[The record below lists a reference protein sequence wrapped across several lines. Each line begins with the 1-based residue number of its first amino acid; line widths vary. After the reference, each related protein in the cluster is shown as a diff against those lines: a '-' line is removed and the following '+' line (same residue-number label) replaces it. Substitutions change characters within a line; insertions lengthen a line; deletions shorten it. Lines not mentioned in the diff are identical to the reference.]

1 MTTGARMD
9 GPPGP
14 GTPGTAGTAAART
27 RQTASRL
34 LVPVFL
40 VVLIDFIGFGL
51 IIPLLPLWAKRLG
64 ASPSGVGLVLSA
76 YALAQF
82 LFAPV
87 LGSLSDRYGRRPVIL
102 VLLLIEALGFALTA
116 LSGSLLALLGAR
128 FLAGLGASN
137 IGSAQA
143 VVADVTPAAGRARGM
158 AMIGAAIGLGF
169 VVGPALGGV
178 LASRGLPV
186 PFWTAM
192 GFALVNVFLVARYLP
207 ETRRAGV
214 TAFADRGITAL
225 RHGWRRVRGQA
236 VIARLVAVN
245 LLFTFAF
252 SAMEAIFP
260 LLTLRR
266 FGWGAAQNGYLFTY
280 IGILVVVMQGGL
292 VGRLVTRWGERAL
305 LLAGLALLAVG
316 LALLPIS
323 GTLGLL
329 LLSLSLLSVGE
340 GAVTPTVTA
349 LLSLA
354 SSSRTQGETLGL
366 AQGMAGLGRIL
377 GPLAAGWLFASSTS
391 APFALGSAL
400 TLVALAIL
408 LLGPASRPL
417 VQALAR
423 QHEKRVTVQ
432 RRKSTVTRSR
442 RPPPGVR

>member
-9 GPPGP
+9 GTPGP
-14 GTPGTAGTAAART
+14 GTPGTAAART

-102 VLLLIEALGFALTA
+102 VSLLIEALGFALTA

-143 VVADVTPAAGRARGM
+143 VVADVTPATGRARGM

-169 VVGPALGGV
+169 VVGPALGGA

-192 GFALVNVFLVARYLP
+192 GLALANVFLVARFLP

-225 RHGWRRVRGQA
+225 RHGWRRLRGQA

-245 LLFTFAF
+245 LLFTLAF

-292 VGRLVTRWGERAL
+292 VGRLVVRWGERAL
-305 LLAGLALLAVG
+305 LLLAGLVLLAVG

-329 LLSLSLLSVGE
+329 LLALSLLSVGE

-391 APFALGSAL
+391 APFVLGSAL
-400 TLVALAIL
+400 TLVALAVL
-408 LLGPASRPL
+408 LLEPLSRPI

-423 QHEKRVTVQ
+423 QHEKRVPVP